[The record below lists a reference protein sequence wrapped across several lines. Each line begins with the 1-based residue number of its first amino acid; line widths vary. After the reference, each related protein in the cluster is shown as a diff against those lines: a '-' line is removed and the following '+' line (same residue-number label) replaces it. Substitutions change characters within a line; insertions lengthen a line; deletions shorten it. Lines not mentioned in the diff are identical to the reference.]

1 VSGLAPEETRSPLPA
16 LGDGARNVL
25 EIAHG
30 VGGAFA
36 GMFLA
41 SAGFAVTRVVSPAV
55 GAQPDGFSPAEYGDV
70 GPVAARFLNE
80 RKQALRYDPADAAA
94 RGRLVQAVRAA
105 DLLIEQLT
113 LDERSALGDEYAE
126 AVADRPDLV
135 VVTITPF
142 GTGGPQSGAAA
153 TELVIDAAG
162 GWLQHIGDP
171 ERGPIRPPGHQSEV
185 MGGLAAVM
193 SGVAS
198 LIVADRTGAGEA
210 IDVALRE
217 CVTWFQ
223 MNPTTVYAYS
233 GSVGH
238 RTGGASDVN
247 YPQGVFE
254 CANGLVGINVLY
266 YVEWFRFCDLMG
278 REDWK
283 TDPRLE
289 TPLLRYENRALID
302 EELLPWLAART
313 APEIYAAGQ
322 AHKLPFGMVN
332 GPRELLESEQLR
344 ARRFWRTASMS
355 DGTEIVLPEMPAV
368 YTTTD
373 QGAER

>member
-1 VSGLAPEETRSPLPA
+1 MSGLAPEQERPPLPS
-16 LGDGARNVL
+16 LDGGARNVL

-30 VGGAFA
+30 VAGAFA

-55 GAQPDGFSPAEYGDV
+55 GTQGDGFTAAEYGDV
-70 GPVAARFLNE
+70 GPVAARFLHE
-80 RKQALRYDPADAAA
+80 RKQVLHHDPNDEAALAGLVAA
-94 RGRLVQAVRAA
+94 VQQA
-105 DLLIEQLT
+105 DLLIEQLNP
-113 LDERSALGDEYAE
+113 DERSLLGDEYAR
-126 AVADRPDLV
+126 AIAARPDLV

-142 GTGGPQSGAAA
+142 GTAGPQRDTAA
-153 TELVIDAAG
+153 TELVVDAAG
-162 GWLQHIGDP
+162 GWLQHVGDP
-171 ERGPIRPPGHQSEV
+171 DRGPIRPPGHQSEV

-198 LIVADRTGAGEA
+198 LIAADQTRTGEA

-223 MNPTTVYAYS
+223 MNPTTVYTYS
-233 GSVGH
+233 GSIGH

-313 APEIYAAGQ
+313 AAEIYTAGQ

-332 GPRELLESEQLR
+332 GPQELLESEQLR
-344 ARRFWRTASMS
+344 ARRFWRTASMP

-368 YTTTD
+368 YTTTK

>member
-1 VSGLAPEETRSPLPA
+1 VSGVVPQEARAPLPS
-16 LGDGARNVL
+16 LGSGARNVL

-30 VGGAFA
+30 VAGAFA

-41 SAGFAVTRVVSPAV
+41 SAGFAVTRIASPAV
-55 GAQPDGFSPAEYGDV
+55 GTGADAFSAAEYGDI
-70 GPVAARFLNE
+70 GPVAAQYLHECKRVL
-80 RKQALRYDPADAAA
+80 AYDPDDAADT
-94 RGRLVQAVRAA
+94 GRLVQAVHDA
-105 DLLIEQLT
+105 DLLIEQL
-113 LDERSALGDEYAE
+113 DPAQRSLLGDAYAR
-126 AVADRPDLV
+126 AVAARPDLV
-135 VVTITPF
+135 IVTITPF
-142 GTGGPQSGAAA
+142 GTTGPQSAIPA

-193 SGVAS
+193 SGVAA
-198 LIVADRTGAGEA
+198 LLQADRTGTGESV
-210 IDVALRE
+210 DVALRE

-223 MNPTTVYAYS
+223 MNPTTVFSYS

-247 YPQGVFE
+247 YPQGVFD

-313 APEIYAAGQ
+313 AAEIYTAGQ
-322 AHKLPFGMVN
+322 AHRLPFGMVN

-344 ARRFWRTASMS
+344 ARRFWRAARMPDGS
-355 DGTEIVLPEMPAV
+355 DVTLPEMPAM

>member
-1 VSGLAPEETRSPLPA
+1 VSDPTIEDRPPLPD
-16 LGDGARNVL
+16 LGSGVRDVL
-25 EIAHG
+25 EVAHG
-30 VGGAFA
+30 VAGAVA
-36 GMFLA
+36 GMYLA
-41 SAGFAVTRVVSPAV
+41 AAGFRVTRVVSPAIGV
-55 GAQPDGFSPAEYGDV
+55 GRDGFSAPEYGDV
-70 GPVAARFLNE
+70 GPVAYQFLNE
-80 RKQALRYDPADAAA
+80 RKRSLSYDPAD
-94 RGRLVQAVRAA
+94 RAA
-105 DLLIEQLT
+105 QAGLADAVAQTDLLIEQL
-113 LDERSALGDEYAE
+113 DAGERRRLGDGYAR
-126 AVADRPDLV
+126 AVAARPELV
-135 VVTITPF
+135 VVSITPF
-142 GTGGPQSGAAA
+142 GCSGPQADAEA

-171 ERGPIRPPGHQSEV
+171 DRGPIRPPGHQSEV

-198 LIVADRTGAGEA
+198 LLPADRAGTGET

-233 GSVGH
+233 GSIGH

-289 TPLLRYENRALID
+289 TPLLRFENRALID

-313 APEIYAAGQ
+313 AAEIYSAGQ
-322 AHKLPFGMVN
+322 AHRLPFGMVN

-344 ARRFWRTASMS
+344 ARGFWRTAAMP
-355 DGTEIVLPEMPAV
+355 DGTSVVLPEIPAV
-368 YTTTD
+368 YATAD
-373 QGAER
+373 QEAR